1 MGIDSPL
8 VDNEGYPRADIDVY
22 RARTLRKRFHEIQN
36 DHKALVHK
44 IDMGLVEITA
54 LTVCQ
59 SVVLSLRIIPTLT
72 YCTNLIPIFQKSTED
87 EEETKARLAPKPKP
101 KFDPHTGKW
110 VVKSWDG
117 SVAGVVNGESRQFDD
132 LSARVSGDAVRA
144 LSSFPSATDRSGN
157 GINLA
162 ATAASNST
170 GIAREEQNHVSFQEP
185 ITPFAIIDEVFSN
198 SPAHEA
204 GLKEGDVLL
213 RFGSVNSTNHRDFR
227 AIAELVPVLA
237 GEGKSVPIT
246 VRRKQNVEWGEVVE
260 VKTLDLKPRPWEGR
274 GLLGCHINKYT
285 E

>member
-1 MGIDSPL
+1 VSYSHYVLYQLSRI
-8 VDNEGYPRADIDVY
+8 V
-22 RARTLRKRFHEIQN
+22 
-36 DHKALVHK
+36 
-44 IDMGLVEITA
+44 
-54 LTVCQ
+54 LT
-59 SVVLSLRIIPTLT
+59 LSLSL
-72 YCTNLIPIFQKSTED
+72 QKSTED

-157 GINLA
+157 GINRA
-162 ATAASNST
+162 ATAASTST

-237 GEGKSVPIT
+237 GESKSVPIT
-246 VRRKQNVEWGEVVE
+246 VRRKKNVEWGEVVE
-260 VKTLDLKPRPWEGR
+260 VKTLELKPRPWEGR

>member
-1 MGIDSPL
+1 SILPQQGDPMGIDSPL

-44 IDMGLVEITA
+44 IDIGLVEITA
-54 LTVCQ
+54 T
-59 SVVLSLRIIPTLT
+59 
-72 YCTNLIPIFQKSTED
+72 
-87 EEETKARLAPKPKP
+87 
-101 KFDPHTGKW
+101 
-110 VVKSWDG
+110 
-117 SVAGVVNGESRQFDD
+117 
-132 LSARVSGDAVRA
+132 
-144 LSSFPSATDRSGN
+144 
-157 GINLA
+157 
-162 ATAASNST
+162 ST